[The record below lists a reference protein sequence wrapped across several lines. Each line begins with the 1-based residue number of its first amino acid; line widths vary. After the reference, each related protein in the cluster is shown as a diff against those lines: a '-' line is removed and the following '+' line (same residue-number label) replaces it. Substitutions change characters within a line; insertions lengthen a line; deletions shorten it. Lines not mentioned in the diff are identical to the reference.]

1 MNISELNVIR
11 LISANTMIIDA
22 GAKNI
27 HTNREMS
34 AIIFKWE
41 GETEYSQADT
51 VIVSNGNRP
60 MFIPKG
66 ASYSWK
72 CTSKGRVTLIEF
84 DTDYT
89 CSEIF
94 VFPEANT
101 EKLKSLIK
109 RISSSEVQNNP
120 LRHMLECK
128 IIYEMLLI
136 LLSTD
141 QKQTNYTPTKRIAKI
156 QPAIDYLNEHYYE
169 DISNDFLA
177 GLTSVSTVYFR
188 KIFTSFFGS
197 SPIHYMHEI
206 RIKKAKEMLESDYGT
221 LNDVAV
227 SIGYPNIFH
236 FSKMFKKLT
245 GISPGSYAKQQKF
258 TDLNN

>member
-1 MNISELNVIR
+1 MDISKLNVIR
-11 LISANTMIIDA
+11 MISANTMIIDA
-22 GAKNI
+22 GARNI

-34 AIIFKWE
+34 AIILKWE
-41 GETEYSQADT
+41 GETEYSQGDT
-51 VIVSNGNRP
+51 TILSNGHRP

-66 ASYSWK
+66 SSYSWK
-72 CTSKGRVTLIEF
+72 CTKKGRVTIIEF

-89 CSEIF
+89 CDKIF
-94 VFPEANT
+94 VFPEANA
-101 EKLKSLIK
+101 EKLKTLMK
-109 RISSSEVQNNP
+109 KVSSSEIQNSP

-128 IIYEMLLI
+128 TIYEMLVT

-141 QKQTNYTPTKRIAKI
+141 ERHTSYTPAKRIAKI

-188 KIFTSFFGS
+188 KIFTSAFGV
-197 SPIHYMHEI
+197 SPIHYLHDI

-221 LNDVAV
+221 LTDVAV
-227 SIGYPNIFH
+227 SVGYPNVFH
-236 FSKMFKKLT
+236 FSKMFKKIT
-245 GISPGSYAKQQKF
+245 GMSPGMYAKQQK
-258 TDLNN
+258 